1 MEAITEAVSTDEVN
15 DQIATLKEALGGL
28 SEAVETHPES
38 VTAPKSYKLLVA
50 ATDKMAATAADRLV
64 NAEANIEKATE
75 LLVAFEEVKSEEERK
90 NLLTR
95 CASFFQ
101 T

>member
-1 MEAITEAVSTDEVN
+1 MN
-15 DQIATLKEALGGL
+15 DQIATLKEALEGL
-28 SEAVETHPES
+28 SEAVESSES

-75 LLVAFEEVKSEEERK
+75 LLAAFEEVKSKRSEK
-90 NLLTR
+90 ISSPS